1 MKWKSIGILL
11 ISIFLLGLAGIA
23 ITKGFATDE
32 RINVL
37 NTDEQRLE
45 ISPTVNVD
53 NSGIQTTGL
62 QTMVESPATGL
73 KFSGEVVSCTINTD
87 VGQKIDL
94 RLSNLDVENQS
105 ISVYPLN
112 TTIELLKNTIL
123 RIDLALPYGVSSLI
137 LESSNGEALTVGVPP
152 CISGGWSGS
161 SSQSSFSSS
170 TEVNNPPPPV
180 PELSTIALTGLG
192 IFGLILI
199 ISRSKQ

>member
-1 MKWKSIGILL
+1 MKWKFIGILL
-11 ISIFLLGLAGIA
+11 ISIFLLGLAGIV

-53 NSGIQTTGL
+53 QSGIQTTR
-62 QTMVESPATGL
+62 QTMVESPTTGL

-94 RLSNLDVENQS
+94 RLSNLDAENQS

-112 TTIELLKNTIL
+112 TTIELLKNTII
-123 RIDLALPYGVSSLI
+123 RIDLALPYGVSSLK
-137 LESSNGEALTVGVPP
+137 LESGNGETLTVGVPP